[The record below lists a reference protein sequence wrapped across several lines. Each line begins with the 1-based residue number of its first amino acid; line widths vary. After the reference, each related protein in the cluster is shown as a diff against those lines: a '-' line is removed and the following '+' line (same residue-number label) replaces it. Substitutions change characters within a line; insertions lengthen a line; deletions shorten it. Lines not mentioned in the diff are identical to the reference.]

1 MTYLVTVMNFE
12 IRFTKD
18 PTSKMTSKTDLFV
31 LLSKTAYVFFFN
43 FFTQENYVLFKS
55 ISKRDILSSLL
66 YSPGSV
72 LLFDVH
78 LLCEVKALLQ
88 SSDAALGRNIL
99 GGVRLDYPSPA
110 LHIDNLWRTIH
121 WGPTDPLFRPTH
133 NMYTDLYQ
141 VGGSAKAVNDP

>member
-1 MTYLVTVMNFE
+1 VHITISYLMLLIFGLMTYLVTVMNFE

-99 GGVRLDYPSPA
+99 GGVRLD
-110 LHIDNLWRTIH
+110 
-121 WGPTDPLFRPTH
+121 
-133 NMYTDLYQ
+133 
-141 VGGSAKAVNDP
+141 